1 MYSDSTQTRI
11 PFTRVEQPHIAG
23 LSPNALR
30 VYATTRSFANGH
42 GKVTGVYQDQMAGRA
57 GLGRTRFIQGLREAE
72 KADAVVTDYD
82 RWNHEATYTFPKSGS
97 KFAAI
102 PNPVLVRAL
111 KELRAREF
119 QVLVALYLHVDT
131 KTGITWVS
139 TSTLSEELDMP
150 RPNVSR
156 ALRNIQDLFLVR
168 LCTDHTCGTRT
179 RHWHLTTHKTC
190 AVCTGIT
197 DLNHIPNVGCPRY
210 GNSSVQGAN
219 MVTEDECPQDDFR
232 VVGREDQEEKK
243 RRPLT
248 RALRAQGGNDAPP
261 ARGEEISPIGAS
273 YWGMTEPEPVAK
285 QTVLAKELL
294 AAIAS
299 IKPGIVWKGPDYS
312 MMTKWFN
319 ERLDHGWTVET
330 CRRAIEM
337 FIEDPGTVLAIGEK
351 RPTVAFMGFVRKRE
365 AQFSETVTKQLREVQ
380 DDYENA
386 VRRVAEKQRLARERA
401 AARRD
406 VR

>member
-42 GKVTGVYQDQMAGRA
+42 GKVTQVYQDKMAVRA
-57 GLGRTRFIQGLREAE
+57 GLGRSRYLQGLREAE
-72 KADAVVTDYD
+72 EAGAVVTDYD
-82 RWNHEATYTFPKSGS
+82 RLRHSTTYTFPKSGAR
-97 KFAAI
+97 FAAI

-111 KELRAREF
+111 KELTARDL
-119 QVLVALYLHVDT
+119 QVLIACYSYVDSR
-131 KTGITWVS
+131 TGITWIS
-139 TSTLSEELDMP
+139 GADLADELGTAKSC
-150 RPNVSR
+150 VFR
-156 ALRNIQDLFLVR
+156 ALRRIRDAGLAR
-168 LCTDHTCGTRT
+168 RCTDRACSKGD
-179 RHWHLTTHKTC
+179 HWHLPTHRSCT
-190 AVCTGIT
+190 VCSAAGGCSM
-197 DLNHIPNVGCPRY
+197 VGVACPLE
-210 GNSSVQGAN
+210 VTQGVPISN
-219 MVTEDECPQDDFR
+219 MVEEARVTDDELR
-232 VVGREDQEEKK
+232 IVGREDQRLRKG
-243 RRPLT
+243 RPQSRT
-248 RALRAQGGNDAPP
+248 LRAQGGDEPP
-261 ARGEEISPIGAS
+261 PQGADI
-273 YWGMTEPEPVAK
+273 WGMTEPEPVAK

>member
-30 VYATTRSFANGH
+30 VYATTRSFANGS
-42 GKVTGVYQDQMAGRA
+42 GKVTGVYQDQMADRA
-57 GLGRTRFIQGLREAE
+57 GLGRTRYRQGLREAE
-72 KADAVVTDYD
+72 KAGAVVLQCD
-82 RWNHEATYTFPKSGS
+82 RMRNDTTYTFPKSGS

-111 KELRAREF
+111 KELRARDL
-119 QVLVALYLHVDT
+119 QVLVALYLYVDT
-131 KTGITWVS
+131 ATGITWISSSALADDLGMARSS
-139 TSTLSEELDMP
+139 TSRS
-150 RPNVSR
+150 
-156 ALRNIQDLFLVR
+156 LRIIQDLSLVR
-168 LCTDHTCGTRT
+168 LCSDQECGPRG
-179 RHWHLTTHKTC
+179 RHWHMTTHKTC
-190 AVCTGIT
+190 TVCPRAERC
-197 DLNHIPNVGCPRY
+197 HIPNIGCAHY
-210 GNSSVQGAN
+210 VNCNVQG
-219 MVTEDECPQDDFR
+219 VTKVPDEELTQGGAPIR
-232 VVGREDQEEKK
+232 GREDQEEKK
-243 RRPLT
+243 RRPRS
-248 RALRAQGGNDAPP
+248 RALRAQRENDIPP
-261 ARGEEISPIGAS
+261 QGADI
-273 YWGMTEPEPVAK
+273 WGMTEPEPVAK

-380 DDYENA
+380 DDYANA
-386 VRRVAEKQRLARERA
+386 RRRVAEARRQALERA
-401 AARRD
+401 DRQRRGD
-406 VR
+406 VS